1 MGLGT
6 ASERCPGKLHELM
19 DRRATRQW
27 PLMGAFQQAQRSIFI
42 PGMPVAPGT
51 SSMAPLRMV
60 LTFALYSKD
69 SLEQDHLLTSWL
81 AFLRM
86 SFANEIRFT
95 LVGLLSVY
103 KEV

>member
-1 MGLGT
+1 
-6 ASERCPGKLHELM
+6 
-19 DRRATRQW
+19 
-27 PLMGAFQQAQRSIFI
+27 
-42 PGMPVAPGT
+42 
-51 SSMAPLRMV
+51 MAPLRMV

-69 SLEQDHLLTSWL
+69 SLEQDRLLTSWL

>member
-1 MGLGT
+1 
-6 ASERCPGKLHELM
+6 
-19 DRRATRQW
+19 
-27 PLMGAFQQAQRSIFI
+27 
-42 PGMPVAPGT
+42 
-51 SSMAPLRMV
+51 MAPLRMV

-69 SLEQDHLLTSWL
+69 SLEQDRLLTSWL
-81 AFLRM
+81 AFLRV